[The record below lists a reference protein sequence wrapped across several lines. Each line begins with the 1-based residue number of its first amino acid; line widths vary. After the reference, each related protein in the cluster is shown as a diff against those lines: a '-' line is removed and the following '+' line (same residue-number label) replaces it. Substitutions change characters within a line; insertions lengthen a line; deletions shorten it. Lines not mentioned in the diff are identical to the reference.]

1 MQSKM
6 SLEEFEGELKK
17 YGITAPEACKL
28 VWMKTRAVIDANTLK
43 LHMERYGRMS
53 AAYTAAFRL
62 FFESLRQD
70 HEHTA

>member
-6 SLEEFEGELKK
+6 SKEEFNGELKK
-17 YGITAPEACKL
+17 YGISPSEACNL
-28 VWMKTRAVIDANTLK
+28 LWIKTRAVVQATTIN
-43 LHMERYGRMS
+43 LHIERYGAMS

-62 FFESLRQD
+62 LFKDLERD